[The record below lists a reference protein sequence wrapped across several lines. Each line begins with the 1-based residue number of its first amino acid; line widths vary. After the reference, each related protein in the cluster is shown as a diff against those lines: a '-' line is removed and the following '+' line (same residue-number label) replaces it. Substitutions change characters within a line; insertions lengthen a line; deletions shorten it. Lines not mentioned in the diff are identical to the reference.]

1 MGPMHTVRQ
10 PATQYPAPA
19 GDATR
24 GPSVIGPGRAAA
36 GLRRRARMYR
46 LRGDA
51 VACPCCGRTFARFAD
66 DWNRPDAL
74 CPGCGSHERHRL
86 LRLWLE
92 READL
97 RGRVLHFAPEYCL
110 TGWLRT
116 RPGIDYVTSDFVGR
130 GTDLALDMT
139 AIDLPDA
146 SFDAIIA
153 SHVLEHIADEAA
165 AVRELARVL
174 RPGGRAIVMVP
185 VDLGR
190 ERTYEDPAITTPA
203 AREAAY
209 RQHDHLR
216 LYGADVAARLSR
228 LELVFTTCSYAVK
241 LGPSVRSRHRLLYDD
256 EIYVGVRSGH
266 ASP

>member
-1 MGPMHTVRQ
+1 
-10 PATQYPAPA
+10 
-19 GDATR
+19 
-24 GPSVIGPGRAAA
+24 VIGPSRIAA
-36 GLRRRARMYR
+36 GVRRRERMRR

-51 VACPCCGRTFARFAD
+51 VECPCCGRTFARFAD
-66 DWNRPDAL
+66 DWNRPDAI
-74 CPGCGSHERHRL
+74 CPRCGSHERHRL

-92 READL
+92 REAGL

-110 TGWLRT
+110 AGWLAA
-116 RPGIDYVTSDFVGR
+116 RPEIDYVTSDFAGR

-153 SHVLEHIADEAA
+153 SHVLEHISDDAA

-185 VDLGR
+185 VDLAR
-190 ERTYEDPAITTPA
+190 ARTYEDPGITTPA

-228 LELVFTTCSYAVK
+228 PELVFTARAYAVE
-241 LGPSVRSRHRLLYDD
+241 LGPAARERHRLLADD

-266 ASP
+266 GSP